1 MSHESKLTR
10 WLHKYVI
17 LKCTGADVVKPFA
30 IHYTTVKRDSCLLN
44 EYARERAAIDAVQ
57 KSFEDLQDKG
67 VLNRIERTNIIGNRK
82 KLLDVVF
89 TIWPSFDFVKEVKA
103 ANKRQANAV
112 RKLSPVGPNGG
123 SRRNAVGFGGGSR

>member
-10 WLHKYVI
+10 WLHKYIV
-17 LKCTGADVVKPFA
+17 LKCTGADLIKPFS
-30 IHYTTVKRDSCLLN
+30 IHYATIKRDSGLLN

-57 KSFEDLQDKG
+57 KAFNDLKKKG
-67 VLNRIERTNIIGNRK
+67 VLNRLERKNVTGPRK

-103 ANKRQANAV
+103 ANKRQSNGLQ
-112 RKLSPVGPNGG
+112 KLSQVGTIGRLRGTAVGTIGG
-123 SRRNAVGFGGGSR
+123 SR